1 MVYNRLLQQLW
12 LREVFVFFC
21 SFVNGRRFE
30 IVVNGEKLIL
40 N

>member
-30 IVVNGEKLIL
+30 IVETGKSLF
-40 N
+40 

>member
-12 LREVFVFFC
+12 LREVFVFF
-21 SFVNGRRFE
+21 SVNGRRFE